1 MIWKLTV
8 EVGYRRERLQ

>member
-8 EVGYRRERLQ
+8 EVGHRSKRLQ

>member
-8 EVGYRRERLQ
+8 EVGYRKERLQ